1 MGHQVTSSLATS
13 LPGSFVLAERRMYR
27 RYEFSAL
34 VKIGKPL
41 EGSDAFP
48 VPECMEAHV
57 SDLGKRGCF
66 VTTAET
72 LPVGANVSARIIQ
85 EKKTCDVRARVV
97 YSLAGHGMG
106 LLFTDAEPEQLRIME
121 GWLAASREASWFAS
135 TRRRSQRVV
144 MRVPV
149 KIVAAPEARDTFE
162 EDTHTMVINAHG
174 CSLALSRQV
183 HKSDQ
188 LLLRNLQTAAMQEC
202 TVVHVGDLEEGRRE
216 VAVEFLV
223 PNPSFWQVMFPP
235 EDWTPGVTHV
245 KKRVLQPIRR
255 TANAQA

>member
-1 MGHQVTSSLATS
+1 MGDQVTSSLATG
-13 LPGSFVLAERRMYR
+13 LHDTFVLAERRMHR

-34 VKIGKPL
+34 VKIGKSL
-41 EGSDAFP
+41 AGSDGFSAGS
-48 VPECMEAHV
+48 VDARV

-66 VTTAET
+66 VNTSET
-72 LPVGANVSARIIQ
+72 LPVGANVCARIIQ
-85 EKKTCDVRARVV
+85 DKRSCDVRARVV
-97 YSLAGHGMG
+97 YSLAGQGMG
-106 LLFTDAEPEQLRIME
+106 LLFTDLEPEQLRILE

-144 MRVPV
+144 MRVP
-149 KIVAAPEARDTFE
+149 IRIFTIPETRTAFE

-174 CSLALSRQV
+174 CSFSLSKRAE
-183 HKSDQ
+183 KGD
-188 LLLRNLQTAAMQEC
+188 LLFLRNLQTSAMQEC

-245 KKRVLQPIRR
+245 KKRMPQPIRH
-255 TANAQA
+255 TADVQA